1 VHEDLPALHSER
13 NMNCSYCSDPAKG
26 YDADGEPTCGS
37 PTCEPV
43 ATPLPRVIEV
53 SGEDSGEDD
62 DAGET

>member
-1 VHEDLPALHSER
+1 
-13 NMNCSYCSDPAKG
+13 MNCSYCSDPAKG